1 METKELKQLIDEQ
14 ELVSLKF
21 DDNADEFFFEFKN
34 GVTVTV
40 GVATEWECGVFDI
53 ESSIEK
59 ERKEKEQRERREAQL
74 KRDAEIS
81 AKKQELL
88 KTMTKEQLQEI
99 VSTFGGRL

>member
-1 METKELKQLIDEQ
+1 METNELKQLIDEQ
-14 ELVSLKF
+14 ELISLKF
-21 DDNADEFFFEFKN
+21 DDNSNDEFFFEFKN

-40 GVATEWECGVFDI
+40 GVTTKWECGVFDI

-59 ERKEKEQRERREAQL
+59 ERKEKEQRELKEAQL
-74 KRDAEIS
+74 ERDAKIS

-88 KTMTKEQLQEI
+88 KTIEQLQEI